1 MLTFGLT
8 IVRHGETQ
16 YNKDKLLQGQGVD
29 LPLSETGLWQA
40 EIVGNYLSDLKFTNA
55 FSSDLQRAR
64 QTADIILRNNLHSS
78 GLEVIRDPL
87 LKERSFGI
95 AEGRP
100 VDHLKNMASAAG
112 QSCPSF
118 TPPQGETPEQVK
130 LRVEEFMR
138 VLFLR
143 MVADHCSPDEQREGP
158 NCSGAPPASH
168 SGTDGPLAGR
178 PDDGLLGVSAHAL
191 VVSHGAYMRIA
202 VRHLVEDL
210 GCSVPANAKTSQLFS
225 ACPNTGVCRFVF
237 TLRPTDSDPA
247 PVACRCVFIN
257 RKEHLKA
264 AKGTD

>member
-64 QTADIILRNNLHSS
+64 QTADIILKNNLHSS

-158 NCSGAPPASH
+158 NCSGRPGVPQRDRRGPSPAGPTTGSWASPPTPWWSATGPTCASRCATWWRTWVAPS
-168 SGTDGPLAGR
+168 PLTRRRPSCSPPVPTRACADSSSPCGR
-178 PDDGLLGVSAHAL
+178 PTRTPPLS
-191 VVSHGAYMRIA
+191 
-202 VRHLVEDL
+202 
-210 GCSVPANAKTSQLFS
+210 PAAASS
-225 ACPNTGVCRFVF
+225 STGRS
-237 TLRPTDSDPA
+237 T
-247 PVACRCVFIN
+247 
-257 RKEHLKA
+257 
-264 AKGTD
+264 